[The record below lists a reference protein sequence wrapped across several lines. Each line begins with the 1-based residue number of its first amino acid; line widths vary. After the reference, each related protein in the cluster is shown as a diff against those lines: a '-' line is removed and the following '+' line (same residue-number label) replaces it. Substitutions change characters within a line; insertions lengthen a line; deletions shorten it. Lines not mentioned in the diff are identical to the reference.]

1 MAQGNFWDEAPVVS
15 PQPAPRR
22 APQPVLSLPDPDKAA
37 DNARADAGLENSTVQ
52 TGLAVGADQRA
63 ADKAE
68 RERLEWLATHNPDGS
83 KKPQAS
89 DATEAQQKSS
99 LFYGRMLAAEK
110 EYGAVPEGS
119 RDARTIPGQWFHN
132 TFPNADAMLNSSDRV
147 TSDNAARNFI
157 AASLRL
163 ESGAT
168 ISPEE
173 FDRQY
178 RIYFPMPG
186 DGPEQI
192 KQKAQLRRQTIQGFR
207 ISSGPLA
214 GQVDQEFQAIY
225 NPAGGATA
233 AAAAL
238 PGGQPPAG
246 QPPAAGG
253 VNSPEMRGGLPVGT
267 QITFDGNGDGAPQWW
282 NRDEWLMR
290 THGVTPDQETQIAAF
305 WNANSGNPNLSPEA
319 IRAWYQQN
327 GLPQPSDAAL
337 AQGIAQARDGKVR
350 FGAFDD
356 SADRAAR
363 EQQLKSMVEA
373 EAKARGAA
381 MGAQGYD
388 PNSAQS
394 YLQTLTEA
402 PLAGLQDEVSGLV
415 GGGAALIRGGDP
427 VKGYTDARDAAA
439 YRDGLARD
447 AQGLGGEALRII
459 GSVPTAM
466 SMPGAMS
473 PTVGGAIK
481 AGAGYG
487 ALAGFGE
494 GRGTGDSLGGAAG
507 GAIVG
512 GTVGGVTAAGGQW
525 AINKLA
531 ARGGGSGGS
540 TAAQRYA
547 DAQGFGL
554 DAISPADVGGMA
566 PKAIERTLDVQPGS
580 ATVMGA
586 QRARLGDQLTTAV
599 GDVADTFGRST
610 SQRGI
615 GETAQRGAKA
625 YLSESEEAAGKLYE
639 AIPIA
644 PEVDAFTGN
653 TVSRLEALTN
663 KITSNP
669 KLAGMLK
676 DPRLQGYLEALTARV
691 KQVPTGLVDASGAP
705 VTREVVEG
713 GKLSWNDL
721 KELRSRIGEEI
732 GQQMFGEKTLKS
744 DLRSLYAALSSD
756 MEATA
761 AAQGGKALTAFRK
774 ANTFYSQRAKRIED
788 VIEPLLGKGSDGTP
802 ESAAALIQR
811 IAKGGKA
818 STDLKLLAQ
827 IRKTLKADEWGQVAN
842 GLIREL
848 GQPANSPGREFA
860 AETFLRN
867 FSDMDPAA
875 KNVLFGKSDLR
886 ANLEKF
892 VGVVEGIAKNNGTR
906 NTSNTGMALSSVI
919 GYGTGGVPGLIAQ
932 TALSYGGAKL
942 WTNPAFV
949 RWFTGY
955 SKMLAG
961 AARSGQI
968 NAAAHASQMAA
979 LSRLGGA
986 HPEIAPDLGGLRQQL
1001 MGALQ
1006 GGAGP
1011 QGALADEGQPTAT
1024 PTTTTVPQ

>member
-15 PQPAPRR
+15 PQPTPRR
-22 APQPVLSLPDPDKAA
+22 APQPILSLPDPDKAA

-110 EYGAVPEGS
+110 EYGAVPAGS
-119 RDARTIPGQWFHN
+119 RDARTIPGQWFHE
-132 TFPNADAMLNSSDRV
+132 TFPNADAMLNSSARV
-147 TSDNAARNFI
+147 TADNAARNFI

-186 DGPEQI
+186 DGPDQI
-192 KQKAQLRRQTIQGFR
+192 AAKAKLRQQTIQGFR

-225 NPAGGATA
+225 NPSGGATA

-350 FGAFDD
+350 FGAFND
-356 SADRAAR
+356 SADKAAR
-363 EQQLKSMVEA
+363 EQQLKSMIDA
-373 EAKARGAA
+373 EARARGAA

-415 GGGAALIRGGDP
+415 AGGGAMLTGGNP
-427 VKGYTDARDAAA
+427 MQAYVNSRDANA
-439 YRDGLARD
+439 YRDSLARD
-447 AQGLGGEALRII
+447 AQGAGGEALRVV
-459 GSVPTAM
+459 GSIPTAM
-466 SMPGAMS
+466 SLPGAMS

-494 GRGTGDSLGGAAG
+494 GRGAGDSIGGAIGGAALGGAVG
-507 GAIVG
+507 GA
-512 GTVGGVTAAGGQW
+512 TAAGGQW

-531 ARGGGSGGS
+531 SRGGGSGGS

-547 DAQGFGL
+547 DAQDYGL

-566 PKAIERTLDVQPGS
+566 PKAIERGLDVQPGS
-580 ATVMGA
+580 AGVMGA
-586 QRARLGDQLTTAV
+586 QREQLGQQLTDAV
-599 GDVADTFGRST
+599 GGVADTFGRST
-610 SQRGI
+610 TQRGI

-625 YLSESEEAAGKLYE
+625 YVSESEAAASKLYD

-644 PEVDAFTGN
+644 PDVDAVTTN

-669 KLAGMLK
+669 KLAALVQDK
-676 DPRLQGYLEALTARV
+676 RLVGYLDAL
-691 KQVPTGLVDASGAP
+691 K
-705 VTREVVEG
+705 G

-721 KELRSRIGEEI
+721 KQLRTRIGEEI

-744 DLRSLYAALSSD
+744 DLRSLYEALSVD

-761 AAQGGKALTAFRK
+761 AAQGGNALKAFQR
-774 ANTFYSQRAKRIED
+774 ANTFYSQRAQRIED
-788 VIEPLLGKGSDGTP
+788 VIAPLLGKDGTASP
-802 ESAAALIQR
+802 EAAAALIQR
-811 IAKGGKA
+811 ISKGGK
-818 STDLKLLAQ
+818 SSSDLKMLAQ
-827 IRKTLKADEWGQVAN
+827 IRKTLKPDEWGQVAN

-848 GQPANSPGREFA
+848 GQPANSPGRAFSP
-860 AETFLRN
+860 ETFVRN

-875 KNVLFGKSDLR
+875 KNVLFGKSELR

-919 GYGTGGVPGLIAQ
+919 GYGTGGVVGLVAQ

-961 AARSGQI
+961 AARSGQV

-979 LSRLGGA
+979 LSRLAGA

-1006 GGAGP
+1006 GGSGP

-1024 PTTTTVPQ
+1024 PTTTQVPQ

>member
-22 APQPVLSLPDPDKAA
+22 APQPILTLPNPDQDA
-37 DNARADAGLENSTVQ
+37 DNARADQSTANDNIRTGIAVDNVEREKEKGKFDRERTLADDFNANKEVQAYRATLPSLTQALAAPKTGQGDLSVIYAYAKLMDPTSVVRDSEMDMATSTSPWAQAKVQELRGQLDGSGRLPPAARAGLEQEMIRKARSARLAYDDAFARYTEDAKAY
-52 TGLAVGADQRA
+52 GLDPVRVVGQHYGEKFRADMQA
-63 ADKAE
+63 YDKA
-68 RERLEWLATHNPDGS
+68 RGL
-83 KKPQAS
+83 
-89 DATEAQQKSS
+89 
-99 LFYGRMLAAEK
+99 GRFA
-110 EYGAVPEGS
+110 
-119 RDARTIPGQWFHN
+119 PG
-132 TFPNADAMLNSSDRV
+132 
-147 TSDNAARNFI
+147 
-157 AASLRL
+157 
-163 ESGAT
+163 
-168 ISPEE
+168 
-173 FDRQY
+173 
-178 RIYFPMPG
+178 
-186 DGPEQI
+186 
-192 KQKAQLRRQTIQGFR
+192 
-207 ISSGPLA
+207 A
-214 GQVDQEFQAIY
+214 GQQNA
-225 NPAGGATA
+225 P
-233 AAAAL
+233 L
-238 PGGQPPAG
+238 P
-246 QPPAAGG
+246 GG

-267 QITFDGNGDGAPQWW
+267 EITFNGNGDGAPQWW

-290 THGVTPDQETQIAAF
+290 THGVTPDQETQISAF
-305 WNANSGNPNLSPEA
+305 WNANSGNPNLTPEA

-337 AQGIAQARDGKVR
+337 AQGIAQAREGKVR

-363 EQQLKSMVEA
+363 EQQLKSMIDA
-373 EAKARGAA
+373 EARARGAA
-381 MGAQGYD
+381 TGAQSYD
-388 PNSAQS
+388 PGSAQA

-415 GGGAALIRGGDP
+415 AGSGALLSGGDP
-427 VKGYTDARDAAA
+427 MQAYLDSRDANA
-439 YRDGLARD
+439 YRDMQARD
-447 AQGLGGEALRII
+447 AQGVGGEALRVV
-459 GSVPTAM
+459 GSIPTAM
-466 SMPGAMS
+466 SLPGAMS

-494 GRGTGDSLGGAAG
+494 GRGAGDSIGGAIGGAAIG
-507 GAIVG
+507 GAVG
-512 GTVGGVTAAGGQW
+512 GATAAGGQW

-531 ARGGGSGGS
+531 SRGGGSGGS

-547 DAQGFGL
+547 DAQDYGL
-554 DAISPADVGGMA
+554 DAISPADVGGMT
-566 PKAIERTLDVQPGS
+566 PKAIERGLDVQPGS
-580 ATVMGA
+580 AGVTGA
-586 QRARLGDQLTTAV
+586 QREQLGQQLTDAV
-599 GDVADTFGRST
+599 GGVADTFGRST
-610 SQRGI
+610 TQRGI

-625 YLSESEEAAGKLYE
+625 YVSESEAAASRLYE

-644 PEVDAFTGN
+644 PDVDAVTTN

-669 KLAGMLK
+669 KLAALVQDK
-676 DPRLQGYLEALTARV
+676 RLLGYLDAL
-691 KQVPTGLVDASGAP
+691 K
-705 VTREVVEG
+705 G

-721 KELRSRIGEEI
+721 KQLRTRIGEEI

-744 DLRSLYAALSSD
+744 DLRSLYEALSVD

-761 AAQGGKALTAFRK
+761 AAQGGNALKAFQR
-774 ANTFYSQRAKRIED
+774 ANTFYSQRAQRIED
-788 VIEPLLGKGSDGTP
+788 VIAPLLGKDGTASP
-802 ESAAALIQR
+802 EAAAALIQR
-811 IAKGGKA
+811 ISKGGK
-818 STDLKLLAQ
+818 SSSDLKMLAQ
-827 IRKTLKADEWGQVAN
+827 IRKTLKPDEWGQVAN

-848 GQPANSPGREFA
+848 GQPANSPGRAFSP
-860 AETFLRN
+860 ETFIRN
-867 FSDMDPAA
+867 FTDMDPGA
-875 KNVLFGKSDLR
+875 KNILFGKSDLR

-919 GYGTGGVPGLIAQ
+919 GYGTGGAVGLVAQ

-961 AARSGQI
+961 AARSGQV

-979 LSRLGGA
+979 LSRLAGA

-1006 GGAGP
+1006 GGSGP
-1011 QGALADEGQPTAT
+1011 QAVLADEGQPTAK
-1024 PTTTTVPQ
+1024 PTTTQVPQ